1 MVALQAAGD
10 IGGYKKVLKK
20 REKLEKRIKE
30 IENKIDKKSM
40 KTLDLSDKF
49 YKGKQKAEEEKA
61 RNTSSFGDNQPVKLQ
76 RRTFLEDRE

>member
-10 IGGYKKVLKK
+10 IEGYKKVFKK
-20 REKLEKRIKE
+20 REKLKERIKE
-30 IENKIDKKSM
+30 IEKKIDKKSI

-61 RNTSSFGDNQPVKLQ
+61 RNTSSFGDNQPVNLQ